1 MTSNFLMKSIRVAAL
16 AAVTLLPA
24 MACTYSAST
33 PAPVGSGGGNTTVQ
47 IYTQPGCPWQVT
59 SSAGWLQLFLS
70 RSGSG
75 PGTAYVYLT
84 PNEGAARQNY
94 INVVV
99 YSGTLSSS
107 FLPTRSAVTGIAT
120 IAFRSLLTE
129 Y

>member
-1 MTSNFLMKSIRVAAL
+1 MTSNFLMKSIRLAAL

-24 MACTYSAST
+24 MACSYSAST

-59 SSAGWLQLFLS
+59 SSAGWLQPFLN

-84 PNEGAARQNY
+84 PDEGAPRQGY

-99 YSGTLSSS
+99 YSGTLNSS
-107 FLPTRSAVTGIAT
+107 FIPGRSSVTGGPT
-120 IAFRSLLTE
+120 IVFRSLLTE